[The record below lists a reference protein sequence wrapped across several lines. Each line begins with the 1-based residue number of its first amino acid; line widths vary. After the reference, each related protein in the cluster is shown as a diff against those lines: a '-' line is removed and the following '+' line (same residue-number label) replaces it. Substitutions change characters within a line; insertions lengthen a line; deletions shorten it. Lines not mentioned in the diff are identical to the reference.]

1 MKNEKLI
8 IDNKQIAHVS
18 DANNLMLS
26 RLRIIRLNHNPSTIG
41 LLLKVLKISEILIAR
56 NLTLN

>member
-26 RLRIIRLNHNPSTIG
+26 RLRIIRLNQNPSTIG
-41 LLLKVLKISEILIAR
+41 LLLKVLKISEILTAR

>member
-8 IDNKQIAHVS
+8 TDNKQIAHVS

-41 LLLKVLKISEILIAR
+41 LLLKVLKISEILTAR